1 MNLLTVPESRQAIR
15 IGVARAMSEAG
26 LTPSQGETK
35 LASTTLQKEAVDVL
49 GFLKDM
55 VTTVPSYAIV
65 AGAGIGAYAGH
76 VHHSADRALS
86 GEDDPEL
93 NTIKKKTDAYHK
105 MTADLAQGQAAGQSV

>member
-26 LTPSQGETK
+26 LIPSEGEMK
-35 LASTTLQKEAVDVL
+35 LASVSFQKEAVDVL
-49 GFLKDM
+49 EFLKTM
-55 VTTVPSYAIV
+55 VTTVPAYAVV

-93 NTIKKKTDAYHK
+93 NTLKKKTDAYRK
-105 MTADLAQGQAAGQSV
+105 MTADLAQGQAAA